1 MIRVMLNI
9 KIIATGE
16 FKENYLKEAAAEY
29 KKRLG
34 AWCKVE
40 EYIFREE
47 KLPDNPS
54 QAQIAEALKTEEKI
68 ILTKIPQKA
77 YVVAMCV
84 EGKQLS
90 SEELADKIEQA
101 QISGRSD
108 LVFIIGSSYG
118 LSDGVKQRADFR
130 LSVSR
135 LTFPHRLL
143 RVMLYE
149 AIYRSVS
156 ILSGSKYHK

>member
-1 MIRVMLNI
+1 MLSI

-47 KLPDNPS
+47 KLPENPS
-54 QAQIAEALKTEEKI
+54 PSQIAEALKTEEKI
-68 ILTKIPQKA
+68 ILSKIPGKA
-77 YVVAMCV
+77 YVIAMCV

-101 QISGRSD
+101 QLSAKSE

-118 LSDGVKQRADFR
+118 LSQRVKNRCDLK
-130 LSVSR
+130 LSFSR
-135 LTFPHRLL
+135 LTFPHQLM
-143 RVMLYE
+143 RVILYE
-149 AIYRSVS
+149 AIYRSFT
-156 ILSGSKYHK
+156 IIACKRYHK

>member
-1 MIRVMLNI
+1 MIIPMLNI

-16 FKENYLKEAAAEY
+16 FKESYLKEAAAEY

-47 KLPDNPS
+47 KLPENPS
-54 QAQIAEALKTEEKI
+54 VTQIADALKTEEKI
-68 ILTKIPQKA
+68 ILSKIPSKA
-77 YVVAMCV
+77 YVIAMCV

-90 SEELADKIEQA
+90 SEELADRI
-101 QISGRSD
+101 GRTQLEGKSEI
-108 LVFIIGSSYG
+108 VFIIGSSYG
-118 LSDGVKQRADFR
+118 LSDGVKSRADLR
-130 LSVSR
+130 LSVSK

-156 ILSGSKYHK
+156 ILNGSKYHK

>member
-1 MIRVMLNI
+1 MLNI

-47 KLPDNPS
+47 KLPENPS
-54 QAQIAEALKTEEKI
+54 KSQIAEALRTEEKI
-68 ILTKIPQKA
+68 ILSKIPSKA
-77 YVVAMCV
+77 YVIAMCV

-90 SEELADKIEQA
+90 SEEFAEKIEQA
-101 QISGRSD
+101 QLAGKSEI
-108 LVFIIGSSYG
+108 VFIIGSSYG

-130 LSVSR
+130 LSVSK

-149 AIYRSVS
+149 AVYRSVS
-156 ILSGSKYHK
+156 IINGSKYHK

>member
-1 MIRVMLNI
+1 MLNI

-16 FKENYLKEAAAEY
+16 FKESYLKEAAAEY

-47 KLPDNPS
+47 KLPENPS
-54 QAQIAEALKTEEKI
+54 ATQIADALKTEEKI
-68 ILTKIPQKA
+68 ILSKIPAKA
-77 YVVAMCV
+77 YVIAMCV

-90 SEELADKIEQA
+90 SEEFAERIGQA
-101 QISGRSD
+101 QLSGKSD
-108 LVFIIGSSYG
+108 IVFIIGSSYG
-118 LSDGVKQRADFR
+118 LSDGVKQRADLR
-130 LSVSR
+130 LSVSK

-149 AIYRSVS
+149 AVYRALS
-156 ILSGSKYHK
+156 ILNGTKYHK